1 MPNSKQPS
9 AELHL
14 HEQLSRTL
22 GATKASH
29 DEVTQVL
36 IHLLAVQIASYSP
49 LIRDAAWECAVDTLD
64 EIVED
69 VSMRIDAQYIKN

>member
-1 MPNSKQPS
+1 MPNSKQPN
-9 AELHL
+9 AELRL

-22 GATKASH
+22 SVTKASH

-36 IHLLAVQIASYSP
+36 IHLLGVQIASYEP
-49 LIRDAAWECAVDTLD
+49 LMRDFAWDCAVDTLD

-69 VSMRIDAQYIKN
+69 VSMRMDAKFIKN

>member
-1 MPNSKQPS
+1 MPNSKQPN
-9 AELHL
+9 AECRLHN
-14 HEQLSRTL
+14 QLSRVL
-22 GATKASH
+22 SITKATH

-64 EIVED
+64 DMVEEIAMKLDEKYV
-69 VSMRIDAQYIKN
+69 KN